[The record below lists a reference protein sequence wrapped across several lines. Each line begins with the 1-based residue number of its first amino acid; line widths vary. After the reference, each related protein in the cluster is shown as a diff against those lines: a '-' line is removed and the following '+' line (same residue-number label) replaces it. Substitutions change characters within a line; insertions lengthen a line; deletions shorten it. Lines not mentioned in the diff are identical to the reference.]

1 MLRRPLL
8 WTGILRT
15 PSPRLLRHVS
25 SVPPLI
31 RIEKGT
37 FYQRYPTPD
46 DAATGQNPPLFPN
59 LNFVLPAKP
68 ESLST
73 KEKDEP
79 QQQQHWAVI
88 GSSGRTSFLDVFR
101 GQYICDPP
109 TARSYPFL
117 LTDEIAEKDPRLRFV
132 GNAVQYIGFSG
143 EGSGA
148 IGGTR
153 GAYLSARYESHREET
168 DWTVEQYLKG
178 QTELNPLEGFEDGKV
193 KDKVLLDQVISDLRL
208 KELLDMPVANLSN
221 GQTRRARI
229 AKALLSKPELLL
241 LDDPFMGLDPATVRG
256 ISGFLHQ
263 LAAKSSPRLILALRP
278 QDIVPDW
285 ITHVIIL
292 GNNNRVLLQGSRAE
306 VNQALEVWRRLP
318 IKNQTGLRP
327 GDKKIY
333 AQAADDME
341 KGFLDKQL
349 LWDLDLVKSKADKT
363 VPAAAQGGEP
373 LIEMDGVRVQYGD
386 KVVLGNWEQDINGKK
401 QEGLHW
407 TVRRGERWVVLG
419 ANGSGKTTLLSMITS
434 DHPQAYAMPLK
445 LLGRSR
451 LPEPGK
457 PGISLFELQSRMGHS
472 SPEIHAF
479 FPRQLTIR
487 QSIES
492 AFADTFL
499 SRPKLN
505 HDRDLDVSAALR
517 FFKAELDPDAASPT
531 KENPPSIE
539 SKSGDAF
546 PDIGLSH
553 RMQKQP
559 YFPTDYDVDYADTV
573 TFGQL
578 STAQQR
584 VVLFIRAL
592 IHKPDIIIL
601 DEALSSMPASTRDK
615 CIAFLETGE
624 TIPPYLIPPPGTRR
638 SKNEEPLIKGFN
650 SDPATIRHTGIS
662 ENQALIMIS
671 HVKEEIPDIIRHYM
685 RLPSDPGD
693 GAEPLDFRL
702 GVLAQDWVMSDP
714 AMWERVWSPP
724 SVFDNPFKAAKF
736 KPAMSPEKSKAKE
749 ERAVETEKPE
759 VKTSRR
765 GKKKAEQ
772 PEEPEQKTARGRKQ
786 VEEPE
791 EPEQKGSRRRRSK
804 KTEESTEPSKGRGR
818 PKKAE

>member
-1 MLRRPLL
+1 MTL
-8 WTGILRT
+8 
-15 PSPRLLRHVS
+15 
-25 SVPPLI
+25 SVC
-31 RIEKGT
+31 
-37 FYQRYPTPD
+37 PTY
-46 DAATGQNPPLFPN
+46 A
-59 LNFVLPAKP
+59 
-68 ESLST
+68 
-73 KEKDEP
+73 
-79 QQQQHWAVI
+79 
-88 GSSGRTSFLDVFR
+88 FL
-101 GQYICDPP
+101 C
-109 TARSYPFL
+109 L
-117 LTDEIAEKDPRLRFV
+117 
-132 GNAVQYIGFSG
+132 GF
-143 EGSGA
+143 
-148 IGGTR
+148 
-153 GAYLSARYESHREET
+153 
-168 DWTVEQYLKG
+168 
-178 QTELNPLEGFEDGKV
+178 
-193 KDKVLLDQVISDLRL
+193 
-208 KELLDMPVANLSN
+208 ANWCLV
-221 GQTRRARI
+221 
-229 AKALLSKPELLL
+229 
-241 LDDPFMGLDPATVRG
+241 GLDPATVRG
-256 ISGFLHQ
+256 ISGFLHK

-278 QDIVPDW
+278 QDTVPDW
-285 ITHVIIL
+285 ITHIVIL
-292 GNNNRVLLQGSRAE
+292 GNNNRVLLQGSRSE
-306 VNQALEVWRRLP
+306 VDKALDVWRLLP
-318 IKNQTGLRP
+318 TKNQTGLRP
-327 GDKKIY
+327 EDKKIY
-333 AQAADDME
+333 VQAADDME

-349 LWDLDLVKSKADKT
+349 LWDLNLVKPKAGKT
-363 VPAAAQGGEP
+363 VPATAQGGEP

-401 QEGLHW
+401 QGGLHW
-407 TVRRGERWVVLG
+407 TVRRGQRWVVLG

-434 DHPQAYAMPLK
+434 DHPQAYAMPMK
-445 LLGRSR
+445 LFGRSR

-517 FFKAELDPDAASPT
+517 FFKAELDPNAAST
-531 KENPPSIE
+531 KEIPPSIE
-539 SKSGDAF
+539 SKSGEAF

-615 CIAFLETGE
+615 CITFLETGE
-624 TIPPYLIPPPGTRR
+624 AIPPHLIPPPGTRR
-638 SKNEEPLIKGFN
+638 PRNEEPLIKGFN

-662 ENQALIMIS
+662 DNQALIMIS

-702 GVLAQDWVMSDP
+702 GVLEQGWVMSDSP
-714 AMWERVWSPP
+714 IWERVWSPP
-724 SVFDNPFKAAKF
+724 GFETPLKAVKARPVVPEV
-736 KPAMSPEKSKAKE
+736 KPSRRGRKK
-749 ERAVETEKPE
+749 VEQPEKPE
-759 VKTSRR
+759 
-765 GKKKAEQ
+765 
-772 PEEPEQKTARGRKQ
+772 PKTARGRKKA
-786 VEEPE
+786 VEEPG
-791 EPEQKGSRRRRSK
+791 EPEQRTPRRGRPK
-804 KTEESTEPSKGRGR
+804 KKADEPTEPSKGRGR

>member
-1 MLRRPLL
+1 M
-8 WTGILRT
+8 ILSVSLPTVFYIRFANW
-15 PSPRLLRHVS
+15 RLV
-25 SVPPLI
+25 
-31 RIEKGT
+31 
-37 FYQRYPTPD
+37 
-46 DAATGQNPPLFPN
+46 
-59 LNFVLPAKP
+59 
-68 ESLST
+68 
-73 KEKDEP
+73 
-79 QQQQHWAVI
+79 
-88 GSSGRTSFLDVFR
+88 
-101 GQYICDPP
+101 
-109 TARSYPFL
+109 
-117 LTDEIAEKDPRLRFV
+117 
-132 GNAVQYIGFSG
+132 
-143 EGSGA
+143 
-148 IGGTR
+148 
-153 GAYLSARYESHREET
+153 
-168 DWTVEQYLKG
+168 
-178 QTELNPLEGFEDGKV
+178 
-193 KDKVLLDQVISDLRL
+193 
-208 KELLDMPVANLSN
+208 
-221 GQTRRARI
+221 
-229 AKALLSKPELLL
+229 
-241 LDDPFMGLDPATVRG
+241 GLDPATVRG

-278 QDIVPDW
+278 QDTVPDW
-285 ITHVIIL
+285 ITHVVIL

-306 VNQALEVWRRLP
+306 VDQALGVWTHLP
-318 IKNQTGLRP
+318 TKSQTGLRP
-327 GDKKIY
+327 EDKKIY
-333 AQAADDME
+333 ARAVEDME

-349 LWDLDLVKSKADKT
+349 LWDLNLFKPKAGKT
-363 VPAAAQGGEP
+363 VPVAAQGGEP

-407 TVRRGERWVVLG
+407 TVRRGQRWVVLG

-445 LLGRSR
+445 LFGRSR
-451 LPEPGK
+451 LPEPGI

-479 FPRQLTIR
+479 FPRQLTLR
-487 QSIES
+487 QSVES

-499 SRPKLN
+499 SKPKLN

-517 FFKAELDPDAASPT
+517 FFKAELDPDAAST

-539 SKSGDAF
+539 SKSGEAF

-615 CIAFLETGE
+615 CITFLETGE
-624 TIPPYLIPPPGTRR
+624 VIPPHLIPPPNTRR
-638 SKNEEPLIKGFN
+638 PKNEQPPIKGFN

-662 ENQALIMIS
+662 QNQALIMIS
-671 HVKEEIPDIIRHYM
+671 HVKEEIPDTIRHYM

-702 GVLAQDWVMSDP
+702 GVLENDWVMSDSP
-714 AMWERVWSPP
+714 MWERVWSPP
-724 SVFDNPFKAAKF
+724 SEFEKPFKAVKARSVE
-736 KPAMSPEKSKAKE
+736 PAEKGRKQRRSKAE
-749 ERAVETEKPE
+749 MVAERAETEEATEEQVEPEEPE
-759 VKTSRR
+759 VKPTRR
-765 GKKKAEQ
+765 GRKKKEQPKESEQKPTRGRKKKVDEQ
-772 PEEPEQKTARGRKQ
+772 PEEPEQKPSRRGR
-786 VEEPE
+786 P
-791 EPEQKGSRRRRSK
+791 K
-804 KTEESTEPSKGRGR
+804 KTEEPTELKRGR